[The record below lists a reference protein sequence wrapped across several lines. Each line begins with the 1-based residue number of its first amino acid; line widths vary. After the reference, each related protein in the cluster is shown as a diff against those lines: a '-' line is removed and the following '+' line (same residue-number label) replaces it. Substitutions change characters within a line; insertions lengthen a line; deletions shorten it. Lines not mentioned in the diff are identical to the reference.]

1 MRVLV
6 ADDEP
11 NIRRALRAGLKGLG
25 HEVTAVENGS
35 GALAALADDRF
46 EAVILDL
53 GLPDEDGIEVIRKLR
68 LWSKVP
74 VVVLSVRAGQEDK
87 ISALDA
93 GADDYVEKPFGMG
106 ELAARLGAVVRRSVS
121 EPAGA
126 VLRFG
131 DLEVDQALS
140 LVTLEGTRLA
150 MTPTEY
156 KLLVALAANPAK
168 LLTHQWI
175 LARVW
180 GPGYGSESQYLRVY
194 IRRLRAKLGDD
205 PTNAR
210 WIATEPGIGYR
221 WIASNDQ
228 A

>member
-6 ADDEP
+6 VDDEP

-25 HEVTAVENGS
+25 HDVTAVENGNY
-35 GALAALADDRF
+35 ALAALADDRF

-53 GLPDEDGIEVIRKLR
+53 GLPDLDGIEVIRKLR
-68 LWSKVP
+68 TWSTVP

-106 ELAARLGAVVRRSVS
+106 ELVARLGAVVRRSVT
-121 EPAGA
+121 EPAEV

-131 DLEVDQALS
+131 PLEVDRARD
-140 LVTLEGTRLA
+140 LVTLEGERLQ

-156 KLLVALAANPAK
+156 RLLVALAANPAK
-168 LLTHQWI
+168 LLTHQWL

-180 GPGYGSESQYLRVY
+180 GPGYGAESQYLRVY

-205 PTNAR
+205 PTNSR

-221 WIASNDQ
+221 WIAT
-228 A
+228 AG

>member
-6 ADDEP
+6 VDDEP

-25 HEVTAVENGS
+25 HEVTGVENGS

-46 EAVILDL
+46 DAVILDL
-53 GLPDEDGIEVIRKLR
+53 GLPDHDGVEVIRKLR

-74 VVVLSVRAGQEDK
+74 VVVLSVRAGQDDK

-106 ELAARLGAVVRRSVS
+106 ELAARLGAVVRRYVT

-126 VLRFG
+126 LLRFG

-140 LVTLEGTRLA
+140 LVTLNGNRIA

-156 KLLVALAANPAK
+156 KLLVALATNPAK

-221 WIASNDQ
+221 WIASNDR

>member
-46 EAVILDL
+46 DAVILDL
-53 GLPDEDGIEVIRKLR
+53 GLPDQGGVDVIRKLR
-68 LWSKVP
+68 VWSKVP
-74 VVVLSVRAGQEDK
+74 VIVLSVRAGQDDK

-106 ELAARLGAVVRRSVS
+106 ELAARLGAVVRRSVT

-131 DLEVDQALS
+131 GLEVDQGLS
-140 LVTLEGTRLA
+140 LVTLNGNRIA

-194 IRRLRAKLGDD
+194 IRKLRAKLGDD

-221 WIASNDQ
+221 WIATPEQ
-228 A
+228 V

>member
-6 ADDEP
+6 VDDEP

-25 HEVTAVENGS
+25 HEVTAVENAS
-35 GALAALADDRF
+35 YALAALADDRF

-68 LWSKVP
+68 AWSKVP

-121 EPAGA
+121 EPAEA
-126 VLRFG
+126 VLKFG
-131 DLEVDQALS
+131 ALEVDQARS
-140 LVTLEGTRLA
+140 LVTLDGDRVA

-156 KLLVALAANPAK
+156 RLLVALAANPSK
-168 LLTHQWI
+168 LLTHQW
-175 LARVW
+175 LLSRVW
-180 GPGYGSESQYLRVY
+180 GPGYSAESHYLRVY
-194 IRRLRAKLGDD
+194 IRRLRSKLGDD
-205 PTNAR
+205 PTSAR

-221 WIASNDQ
+221 WIAS